1 MKRLPRWSV
10 RLLDS
15 SRLKAVRTTRFFVFE
30 DDAEVRVAVHEGGA
44 WAKIFNASR
53 TVRSDL
59 GQNPINP
66 RELLNAPWLGAGNRT
81 RCGSPP
87 KTVP

>member
-44 WAKIFNASR
+44 WAKIVNASR

-66 RELLNAPWLGAGNRT
+66 RELLNALGWELGIGPG
-81 RCGSPP
+81 GSPP